1 MIPKMIRKKS
11 VGADCQKTFLFL
23 KYLEIVSNEFSQIFD
38 LAENLL
44 ILSRILAMGS
54 GNHKILP

>member
-1 MIPKMIRKKS
+1 MIPKMIRKKR